1 MLVRAIIEYASTVWD
16 PHTQSNISQIEA
28 VQRRAARFVK
38 GDYRTSSTSQ
48 ILKSWMANPSRA
60 PHTLEVGDG
69 VQDCTWSSRHSMYGL
84 PPVCYQYQWPLTE
97 VCCPLLQVW
106 HLDIY
111 RHFFLSLG
119 YPAVERATRAHC
131 HCWLPRG
138 LQGSADHP
146 TEEARLFLFLPAC
159 LRLRHTHDLV
169 SYTQMYNNAPEWNYV
184 R

>member
-1 MLVRAIIEYASTVWD
+1 
-16 PHTQSNISQIEA
+16 
-28 VQRRAARFVK
+28 
-38 GDYRTSSTSQ
+38 
-48 ILKSWMANPSRA
+48 MANPSRA

-69 VQDCTWSSRHSMYGL
+69 IQDCTWTSRHSMHGL

-146 TEEARLFLFLPAC
+146 TEEALFFFTCMFKIAPHARSCIIHPNVQQCPRVELCTIMP
-159 LRLRHTHDLV
+159 HSTN
-169 SYTQMYNNAPEWNYV
+169 MYHIGKRRSQSVFDRNKRKANYL
-184 R
+184 